1 MSRAPPTGHFI
12 HWGGSA
18 GGRHCGGT
26 LNSLTRSH
34 LTKHHLKHVVTTRGQ
49 FSTET
54 PLHLHV
60 YRLKLCY
67 LAMAR
72 WLVPTGSVW
81 TLILTSVFYWN
92 LLYRWLRSWNI
103 RSVYS
108 ISCWPY
114 TEFLRLA
121 TICMTPWYCY
131 PTLSHQHY
139 SYRRNLISCRNADNI
154 LGCFAVML
162 HNFDLFK
169 ENIQQFCTLYIKQI
183 KRSFLD
189 NEIRTHLYV

>member
-1 MSRAPPTGHFI
+1 ME
-12 HWGGSA
+12 
-18 GGRHCGGT
+18 
-26 LNSLTRSH
+26 
-34 LTKHHLKHVVTTRGQ
+34 HHLKHVVTTPGQ

-54 PLHLHV
+54 PLHLRV
-60 YRLKLCY
+60 YQLKLCY
-67 LAMAR
+67 LALAR
-72 WLVPTGSVW
+72 WLVPPGMNCMNSHSHFCF
-81 TLILTSVFYWN
+81 LLELMFIFYIADCDHKIL
-92 LLYRWLRSWNI
+92 
-103 RSVYS
+103 SVYS
-108 ISCWPY
+108 ISSWFY
-114 TEFLRLA
+114 EEFLRSA